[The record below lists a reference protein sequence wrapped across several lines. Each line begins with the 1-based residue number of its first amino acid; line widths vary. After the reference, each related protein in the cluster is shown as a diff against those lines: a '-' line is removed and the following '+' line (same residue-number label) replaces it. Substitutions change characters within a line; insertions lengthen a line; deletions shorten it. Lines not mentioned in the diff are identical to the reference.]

1 MNKINLFFNS
11 QIKFIVIS
19 FITSFFGFAKSLFIL
34 KFFNFETLGLISLAQ
49 TFVSSISLTQIGV
62 VTGGY
67 RIFSYK
73 KKSIL
78 TKVNSAVL
86 VFFIMLLFALII
98 FSCISLYFYDPN
110 IDYMLIILFVVL
122 GVIALYSNW
131 VINKLIGL
139 KNIKTVN
146 NVQIISAIG
155 SLILTLT
162 SIWIGYAGVI
172 IAMFFQP
179 IVIIMLSYYISPIL
193 RPKFNWLFFKK
204 YIKIIISLGFI
215 PYLTSALA
223 ILNTQIGRWCI
234 TITLGS
240 FFLGKLF
247 LPIVVVAVGSVFPA
261 AISNLFFPKIIE
273 KYEIKDFIGLSIDIK
288 KVFWIIGFYC
298 TALVLLILF
307 CLNTVVMSFFPIHIE
322 SLNLVYI
329 SLPTIIFSSLSIPIV
344 IYFNAA
350 KKFNYILYGG
360 ILSSLSYIILMFFY
374 VISSEISLF
383 AILAIESIS
392 SFLLI
397 VYNIYIFKKTFFT
410 NLNLQ
415 H

>member
-1 MNKINLFFNS
+1 M
-11 QIKFIVIS
+11 IS
-19 FITSFFGFAKSLFIL
+19 FITSFFGFVKSVFIL
-34 KFFNFETLGLISLAQ
+34 KVFDFETLGLISLAQ
-49 TFVSSISLTQIGV
+49 TFVSSIGLTQIGV

-67 RIFSYK
+67 RLFSYK

-78 TKVNSAVL
+78 KKVNSAVL
-86 VFFIMLLFALII
+86 VFFIMLLFTLII
-98 FSCISLYFYDPN
+98 LSSIYFYFYNPI
-110 IDYMLIILFVVL
+110 IDYMLIILFIFL

-162 SIWIGYAGVI
+162 SIWIGYIGVI

-179 IVIIMLSYYISPIL
+179 IITIMVTYYISPIL
-193 RPKFNWLFFKK
+193 KPKFNLLFFKK
-204 YIKIIISLGFI
+204 YIKIILSLGFI

-234 TITLGS
+234 IITLGPV
-240 FFLGKLF
+240 FLGKLF
-247 LPIVVVAVGSVFPA
+247 LPTVIVTVASVFPA

-298 TALVLLILF
+298 IALVLLTLF
-307 CLNTVVMSFFPIHIE
+307 SLNTVVMNFLPIHVE
-322 SLNLVYI
+322 SMNLVYVI
-329 SLPTIIFSSLSIPIV
+329 LPSVIFSSLSIPI
-344 IYFNAA
+344 ITYFNAA

-360 ILSSLSYIILMFFY
+360 IFSSLSYCILMFFY
-374 VISSEISLF
+374 VISSESSLF
-383 AILAIESIS
+383 TVLAIESIC

-397 VYNIYIFKKTFFT
+397 GYNIYNFKKIFFT